1 MGHNALLI
9 VHGAGEIGAHRHLV
23 LVLSG
28 ITALTYL
35 TIVLFQHTAPI
46 HRLIGLGGDWA
57 AAVVPRVL
65 SILTFAAGAMLLFSG
80 ATPALAGRLHLI
92 GKVIPTPIIELSHF
106 ADNLAGAGLLLLA
119 RGVERRLDAAY
130 HLTLSVII
138 AGIVLSVVRAF
149 DYEEAAFLVLLAL
162 LFIPSKKYFYRKTS
176 LIEERFTPRWIA
188 AVALVVTASVILGF
202 ISYRVRHVQPG
213 FFNLNYEEGRFLRAT
228 AGTMGVLIFFGAM
241 RLFRPAHIFPPPPT
255 RADFEAA
262 TAIAAGSVEA
272 AAHLASL
279 GDKRFLFN
287 DERTAFVMY
296 GISGRSWVSLGD
308 PVAPAKEVPS
318 LIEKFLSLADE
329 HGGMAVFYKVGPAL
343 LHAYLNHGLGV
354 VKLGEEA
361 RVRLDDF
368 SLEGPQRRNL
378 RRVWRKAVDAG
389 CSVEI
394 LTPPNVAPYLPELRS
409 ISDAWLA
416 NKRAREKG
424 FSLGFF
430 DEEYVARFPVAIVR
444 RDDRIIA
451 FASIWNS
458 GHHEELEVDLMRY
471 HPDAPPGIMR
481 YLLVEVMLWGRS
493 IGYRWFNLGMA
504 PLAGLRSAAGAPTW
518 HQLGI
523 AVRGYGERYYNF
535 QGIREFKEWFHP
547 EWEPRF
553 LVSPGGRARPLVL
566 ANIATLIGGGIGGI
580 LRK

>member
-1 MGHNALLI
+1 MERNALLI
-9 VHGAGEIGAHRHLV
+9 VQGAGDANVHHHFV

-28 ITALTYL
+28 ITALIYL
-35 TIVLFQHTAPI
+35 AIALFQHTAPI
-46 HRLIGLGGDWA
+46 QRLIGRGGDWA
-57 AAVVPRVL
+57 AAVVPRIL

-80 ATPALAGRLHLI
+80 ATPAVAGRLHLI
-92 GKVIPTPIIELSHF
+92 GKVIPLPIIELSHF

-138 AGIVLSVVRAF
+138 AGIILSVMRAF
-149 DYEEAAFLVLLAL
+149 DYEEAAFLILLAL
-162 LFIPSKKYFYRKTS
+162 LFIPSRKYFYRKTS
-176 LIEERFTPRWIA
+176 LIEERFTRQWIA
-188 AVALVVTASVILGF
+188 AVAVVITASVILGLV
-202 ISYRVRHVQPG
+202 SYRVRHVQPG
-213 FFNLNYEEGRFLRAT
+213 FFNLNYEEGRFLRVT

-241 RLFRPAHIFPPPPT
+241 RLLRPAHILPPPPT
-255 RADFEAA
+255 RADFEDA
-262 TAIAAGSVEA
+262 TTIAAGSVEA

-279 GDKRFLFN
+279 GDKRFLFS
-287 DERTAFVMY
+287 DDRTAFVMY
-296 GISGRSWVSLGD
+296 GISGRSWISLGD
-308 PVAPAKEVPS
+308 PVAPASQVPS
-318 LIEKFLSLADE
+318 LIEKFLSLADD
-329 HGGMAVFYKVGPAL
+329 HGGMAVFYKVGPL
-343 LHAYLNHGLGV
+343 MLHAYLDHGLGV

-368 SLEGPQRRNL
+368 SLDRPQRRNL

-394 LTPPNVAPYLPELRS
+394 VPPPNVRPYLPELRS

-430 DEEYVARFPVAIVR
+430 DDEYVARFPVAIVR
-444 RDDRIIA
+444 REKRIIA

-458 GHHEELEVDLMRY
+458 GHNEELEVDLMRY

-481 YLLVEVMLWGRS
+481 YLMVEVMLWGRA
-493 IGYRWFNLGMA
+493 IGYRWVNLGMA
-504 PLAGLRSAAGAPTW
+504 PLAGLRSAAGAPIW

-535 QGIREFKEWFHP
+535 QGIRDFKEWFYP

-553 LVSPGGRARPLVL
+553 LASPGGRARPVVL
-566 ANIATLIGGGIGGI
+566 ANIAALIGGGVRGVF
-580 LRK
+580 RK